1 MGIVNVRAIQPLEL
15 KEKECC
21 MNAIAEIKSQNL
33 QGYLEWAV
41 SSGDPFALAV
51 IENLSRYPVSVGEFI
66 TSDTYLGLKNVYPVV
81 IESLEDIYHPH
92 VDGLGRLR
100 IGTTYRE
107 VLLTG
112 SLGCA
117 KTFTSVIGILYGIY
131 LLSCLRNPHALFG
144 LDSNSEIVIL
154 FQSIRFQ
161 TGGVA
166 YKLAR
171 EMIDGSQFFTKHFP
185 KDQRNKNE
193 ILLPKNIVIRP
204 VSGELT
210 AAIGMNV
217 ATVLLDEMSYMRYHA
232 KSVYAEDGGAYDQAR
247 ALYAA
252 TRGRIDSRFAKLGK
266 YLIPMWLAGSARHQD
281 DFIQTKV
288 REAMQLSSLG
298 ENADSYVYN
307 KTVWQVKPF
316 NYPSKQTFRV
326 YLGEGTT
333 PPQIVEKGSPLYKSE
348 HIIDVPVEEE
358 NAFKTQAINIALRD
372 ICGIPGAEI
381 GNFIVESE
389 RAKARFNRDN
399 IFVTESCTF
408 LNGDLPK
415 VRKGFKERVGVNIDR
430 IWFCHL
436 DLSRTT
442 DSTGIAI
449 GYVEKFIEGK
459 PKIIIAGL
467 LEVKPV
473 PGHVIPWDEI
483 IQFLFRLSNVVP
495 LYGISAD
502 QVGYNYLREQVV
514 PYGYRTQKISDNPRS
529 EIFHNFLNVLID
541 GDISIANHSKT
552 QEELL
557 ALNVDGKTSKV
568 TKPAGGSKDCADALV
583 SLVELLKTIPRHLH
597 DPNNWREPEPP
608 ENISEVCKPNHS
620 QELQNID

>member
-1 MGIVNVRAIQPLEL
+1 MGTKNTIESNNL
-15 KEKECC
+15 KW
-21 MNAIAEIKSQNL
+21 
-33 QGYLEWAV
+33 YLNWAV
-41 SSGDPFALAV
+41 SSNDPFALAV
-51 IENLSRYPVSVGEFI
+51 IENLSRYPVSVREFI

-81 IESLEDIYHPH
+81 IESLEDIYHPK

-100 IGTTYRE
+100 IGTNYRE

-117 KTFTSVIGILYGIY
+117 KTYTSVIGILYGIY

-193 ILLPKNIVIRP
+193 ILLPRNIVIRP

-232 KSVYAEDGGAYDQAR
+232 KSVYAEDGGEYDQAR

-266 YLIPMWLAGSARHQD
+266 YLIPMWLAGSARHRE

-288 REAMQLSSLG
+288 RESVQSIANG
-298 ENADSYVYN
+298 GIADTYVYN

-316 NYPSKQTFRV
+316 NYPSKQYFRV

-333 PPQIVEKGSPLYKSE
+333 PPQIVEKNNPLYKSE
-348 HIIDVPVEEE
+348 HVIDVPIEEE
-358 NAFKTQAINIALRD
+358 NAFKAQAINIALRD
-372 ICGIPGAEI
+372 ICGVPGAEI
-381 GNFIVESE
+381 GSFIVESE

-399 IFVTESCTF
+399 IFVRESCTF
-408 LNGDLPK
+408 LNGDLPR
-415 VRKGFKERVGVNIDR
+415 VRKGFKCGIGVNTGR

-442 DSTGIAI
+442 DSTGIAM
-449 GYVEKFIEGK
+449 GYVEKFINGE

-483 IQFLFRLSNVVP
+483 IRFIFRLSKIIP

-502 QVGYNYLREQVV
+502 QVGYNYLREKVV
-514 PYGYRTQKISDNPRS
+514 PFGYRIQKISDNPRS

-541 GDISIANHSKT
+541 GDISIARHTKT

-557 ALNVDGKTSKV
+557 ALNVDGKTGKV

-583 SLVELLKTIPRHLH
+583 SLVALLKSISQHLH
-597 DPNNWREPEPP
+597 DLNNWQDPEPP
-608 ENISEVCKPNHS
+608 EESNTKPHKSNDNH
-620 QELQNID
+620 ELQNIDKL